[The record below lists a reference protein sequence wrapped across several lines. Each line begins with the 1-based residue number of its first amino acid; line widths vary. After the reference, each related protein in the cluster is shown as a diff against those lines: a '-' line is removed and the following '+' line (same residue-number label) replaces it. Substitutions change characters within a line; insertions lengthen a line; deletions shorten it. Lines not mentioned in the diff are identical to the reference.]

1 MKKIII
7 LLSLVFAFSN
17 TSNGSHFMGGEITV
31 THISGNDYFVA
42 LTAFGD
48 MNGITLSPTNQTI
61 TAYDINGNVTSPLL
75 MPFLNVVHPLYGLQ
89 SGAQIPN
96 MAYPVEMF
104 LWGDTVIIP
113 TGTKYLTW
121 GSCCRN
127 SSILNGAADDG
138 YALLAEVTVS
148 TINNS
153 SPVFLTPPVLV
164 VPHNVAWQYNPLP
177 FDIDGDSLAWSFAD
191 PYENV
196 MAVFPPSTIPI
207 TAPPSDPSNV
217 LRIDSI
223 TGQIDWTASQQGN
236 YVMMV
241 KCEEFR
247 NGVKIGEINRDM
259 QYIVI
264 PDSLVIAPTV
274 LNMSSIPTNSTGYP
288 YIVSQ
293 PNQNVNFSL
302 MVDNSANNVSME
314 AFGEPLL
321 LNNNMATFTTSVSGN
336 NIEGMFSW
344 SPSQN
349 EERVNPYL
357 VVIRSTNGSY
367 SLDETIQIEVSST
380 TGINELELEICKIF
394 PNPTFD
400 EFYIEF
406 DLDKSAEIV
415 VVVYDLLGKKVKKF
429 STEKGVGKHL
439 LRSDFNLES
448 GQYIISIKK
457 DNVEFKSEKL
467 IITK

>member
-1 MKKIII
+1 MKKIYII
-7 LLSLVFAFSN
+7 LSLVFAFSN
-17 TSNGSHFMGGEITV
+17 TSNASHFMGGEITV
-31 THISGNDYFVA
+31 THVSGNNYFVA
-42 LTAFGD
+42 LTAFRE
-48 MNGITLSPTNQTI
+48 MNGMPFSQTPE
-61 TAYDINGNVTSPLL
+61 TVSAFDINGNSTPIL

-96 MAYPVEMF
+96 MAYPVEMS
-104 LWGDTVIIP
+104 LWGDTVTIL

-127 SSILNGAADDG
+127 STILNGAANEG
-138 YALLAEVTVS
+138 FILLAEVTIGS
-148 TINNS
+148 INNS
-153 SPVFLTPPVLV
+153 SPVFLSPPVLV

-177 FDIDGDSLAWSFAD
+177 FDIDGDSLAWSFTD
-191 PYENV
+191 PYDGILGV
-196 MAVFPPSTIPI
+196 LPPSTISI

-236 YVMMV
+236 YVMTI

-247 NGVKIGEINRDM
+247 NGIKIGEINRDM

-264 PDSLVIAPTV
+264 PDSLVMAPIV
-274 LNMSSIPTNSTGYP
+274 LNMSSIPTNSGGYP

-293 PNQNVNFSL
+293 PDQNVSFSL

-314 AFGEPLL
+314 AFGETFQI
-321 LNNNMATFTTSVSGN
+321 NNMATFTTSAIGN
-336 NIEGMFSW
+336 NIEGTFDW
-344 SPSQN
+344 SPTQN
-349 EERVNPYL
+349 EERANPYFI
-357 VVIRSTNGSY
+357 VVRSTNGSY

-380 TGINELELEICKIF
+380 TSVSEVSLGNCKIF
-394 PNPTFD
+394 PNPSSD

-406 DLDKSAEIV
+406 DLDKSADIL
-415 VVVYDLLGKKVKKF
+415 VVVYDLLGRKVKTF
-429 STEKGVGKHL
+429 STKKGVGKHL
-439 LRSDFNLES
+439 LKSDFNLAS

-457 DNVEFKSEKL
+457 DNEELKSEKL
-467 IITK
+467 LISK